1 MLTKN
6 QSISL
11 TITAISNDG
20 NGIGRFDGQAV
31 FVPFTAIGDVLTVKI
46 VKACK
51 SYAFGIV
58 EAILT
63 PGEGRMTPACALF
76 GKCGGC
82 CFAHLTYEAELQ
94 AKESFVRDA
103 LCHIG
108 GITAPVSP
116 IWGAPSDTR
125 YRNKV
130 QYPVFNDE
138 NGIMR
143 AGFFAGRSHRVI
155 PCDDCLLQPVLL
167 NQITAA
173 ICRILTQLG
182 VPAYKESTHTGLVRH
197 IYLRHAADTNTV
209 MVCLIVNGKK
219 LPYAEEF
226 CADLLQEFPQIT
238 TILLNVNREK
248 TNVITGKK
256 SLVLY
261 GDGVL
266 HDTLSN
272 VPVALD
278 PLSFYQVNTAGANLL
293 YSVIARLAQLKST
306 DILLDLY
313 CGAGTIGLSMA
324 QNCAKLIGVEIV
336 AEAVESAKQNAAA
349 MGVTH
354 AEFLCADAG
363 KAAEKFAKDG
373 LAPDVIVLDPPRKG
387 CDNATLEAVIKMAP
401 ARVVMVSCN
410 PATAARDLQILQKNG
425 YQINTV
431 QPVDMFPRTRHVECV
446 VLMSRVSK

>member
-1 MLTKN
+1 MLNKN

-11 TITAISNDG
+11 TITALSNDG
-20 NGIGRFDGQAV
+20 SGIGRFDGQAV

-51 SYAFGIV
+51 SYAFGII
-58 EAILT
+58 ETILT
-63 PGEGRMTPACALF
+63 PGAGRMTPACALF

-82 CFAHLTYEAELQ
+82 CFGHLSYEAELQ

-103 LCHIG
+103 LTHIG
-108 GITAPVSP
+108 NITAPVSP
-116 IWGAPSDTR
+116 ILAAPSDTR

-130 QYPVFNDE
+130 QYPVFADD
-138 NGIMR
+138 NGTLH

-182 VPAYKESTHTGLVRH
+182 VSAYRENTHTGLLRH

-219 LPYAEEF
+219 LPYSEEF
-226 CADLLQEFPQIT
+226 CTALLQEFPQIT
-238 TILLNVNREK
+238 SILLNVNKEK

-256 SLVLY
+256 SLILY

-293 YSVIARLAQLKST
+293 YSVIAQLAQLKST
-306 DILLDLY
+306 DTLLDLY
-313 CGAGTIGLSMA
+313 CGAGTIGLSMVKS
-324 QNCAKLIGVEIV
+324 CAKLIGVEMIP
-336 AEAVESAKQNAAA
+336 EAIESAKRNATA
-349 MGVTH
+349 MGVCN

-363 KAAEKFAKDG
+363 KAAQTLAKDG
-373 LAPDVIVLDPPRKG
+373 LTPNVVVLDPPRKG
-387 CDNATLEAVIKMAP
+387 CDNATLEAVIQMAP
-401 ARVVMVSCN
+401 ARIVMVSCN